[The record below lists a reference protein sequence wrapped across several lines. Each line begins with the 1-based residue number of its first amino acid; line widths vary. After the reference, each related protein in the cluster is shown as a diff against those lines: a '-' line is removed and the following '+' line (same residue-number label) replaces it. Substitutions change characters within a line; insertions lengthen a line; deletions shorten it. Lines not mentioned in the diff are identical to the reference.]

1 MLRIASSSLLDFAGL
16 TSPGRMREHNEDA
29 LLCCPALGLWAVADG
44 MGGHQCGEVAS
55 ALALTAL
62 EQAIGRGER
71 LESAVHSANR
81 AVLDAAA
88 QGGMG
93 TTIVAVRFEGADFEL
108 AWVGDSRAYRV
119 TADGIAPLSRD
130 HSWVQT
136 MIDAGELDPAEAQT
150 HRWRNVILQCLG
162 RDQALEV
169 GFLSGTLQAGEVL
182 LLCSDG
188 LTGELSEAQIHAQ
201 CTAAETLEEMVE
213 HLIEQANA
221 HGGRDNISCI
231 VLGHSQQPPS
241 AEPPRNGLFHKLLKP
256 FKS

>member
-231 VLGHSQQPPS
+231 VLGHSQPPPS